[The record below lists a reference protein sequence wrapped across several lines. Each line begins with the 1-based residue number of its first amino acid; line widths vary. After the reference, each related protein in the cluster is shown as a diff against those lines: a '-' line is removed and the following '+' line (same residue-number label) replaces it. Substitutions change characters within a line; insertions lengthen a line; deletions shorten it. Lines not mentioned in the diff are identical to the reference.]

1 LAALSRLTPFSYVVF
16 SSAPL
21 RFDDYQPAPEEQLSS
36 SYLEVSED
44 YFKTLGIPIVAGREF
59 QRTDDEN
66 AVPVAIINETM
77 AAKYWPRKDPIGQ
90 RLKVKDRWLQIVGVA
105 KNVKYENK
113 LELPRTFFYVPMRQN
128 FLESNAFLIRTRETP
143 GAIRAALARE
153 VHALDPNLA
162 PTAPFRVQEQVERKG
177 YTQRLAATL
186 IAIFGAIA
194 LFLAAIG
201 LYAVMSYFVSQ
212 SARELGL
219 RMALGANAR
228 DLLRL
233 VVSRGLKLTAA
244 GIVIGGIA
252 ALILTRLM
260 GNLLYKVSP
269 HDPLAFGSAFG
280 VITIASLAAC
290 FLPAWRAT
298 RIDPVQALREQ

>member
-1 LAALSRLTPFSYVVF
+1 MVEIRA
-16 SSAPL
+16 
-21 RFDDYQPAPEEQLSS
+21 
-36 SYLEVSED
+36 
-44 YFKTLGIPIVAGREF
+44 TL
-59 QRTDDEN
+59 Q
-66 AVPVAIINETM
+66 
-77 AAKYWPRKDPIGQ
+77 
-90 RLKVKDRWLQIVGVA
+90 
-105 KNVKYENK
+105 
-113 LELPRTFFYVPMRQN
+113 LPRTFFYVPMRQN
-128 FLESNAFLIRTRETP
+128 FLESNALLIRTRETP
-143 GAIRAALARE
+143 GAIRAALVRE
-153 VHALDPNLA
+153 MHALDPNLA
-162 PTAPFRVQEQVERKG
+162 PTAPFRVQEQVDRKG

-186 IAIFGAIA
+186 IAIFGAMA

-212 SARELGL
+212 STRELGL

-233 VVSRGLKLTAA
+233 VVSRGLQLTAA
-244 GIVIGGIA
+244 GIVFGGIA

-269 HDPLAFGSAFG
+269 QDPLAFGCAIV
-280 VITIASLAAC
+280 VITIASLTAC